1 MGSLAN
7 EQYIVDEEGNPTA
20 VILPIARYKK
30 ILAVLEELE
39 DYKETKIL
47 AQSVEFKKLVTK
59 GLNDIKLDRVKSWK
73 EVWDEL

>member
-7 EQYIVDEEGNPTA
+7 EQYIVDAEGNPTA
-20 VILPIARYKK
+20 VILPIERYKK

-39 DYKETKIL
+39 DYRETKIL

-59 GLNDIKLDRVKSWK
+59 GLNDIKLDRVKPWK